1 MKSTAA
7 QLNGAFRRT
16 MIAVV
21 SAGKSAT
28 VGRKRNPGYRASAA
42 ALSAKR
48 PMQAPLSVNSRI
60 SWLLASSKTTG
71 DLGPA
76 REKAFSATRRDA
88 EVVAGHRPAGQRLE
102 RDLRYLRQPIP
113 ACAAT
118 TSRQCSS
125 GITRSCALSTYH
137 PDLHL
142 ARAHQ
147 LAGDL
152 GLFLVDLE

>member
-28 VGRKRNPGYRASAA
+28 VGRKRNPGYRAGGA

-48 PMQAPLSVNSRI
+48 PMQAPLSANSRI

-71 DLGPA
+71 DLSPA
-76 REKAFSATRRDA
+76 
-88 EVVAGHRPAGQRLE
+88 
-102 RDLRYLRQPIP
+102 
-113 ACAAT
+113 
-118 TSRQCSS
+118 
-125 GITRSCALSTYH
+125 
-137 PDLHL
+137 
-142 ARAHQ
+142 
-147 LAGDL
+147 
-152 GLFLVDLE
+152 